1 LRRGAR
7 SDRSASFPFSRPIQ
21 SGGRDFIT
29 LVGGAAATRPLA
41 ARAQEPGRTY
51 RLGGVSVVRAMRRI
65 GSRLSMNFGGL
76 ASLRAKT
83 SRSTGDYGQR
93 IDLVSKFV
101 TDLVK
106 AHVNVIYVG
115 GDTAI
120 RAAQQATVNR
130 NEAAADRIGLLA
142 RFGMC
147 WRTVYCLP
155 MILR

>member
-1 LRRGAR
+1 VSVSSRNAPYWLATFDELRRLG
-7 SDRSASFPFSRPIQ
+7 
-21 SGGRDFIT
+21 FIEGQNLT
-29 LVGGAAATRPLA
+29 IDWR
-41 ARAQEPGRTY
+41 
-51 RLGGVSVVRAMRRI
+51 
-65 GSRLSMNFGGL
+65 
-76 ASLRAKT
+76 
-83 SRSTGDYGQR
+83 DYGQR

-106 AHVNVIYVG
+106 AHVDVIYVG

-120 RAAQQATVNR
+120 RAAQQATANR
-130 NEAAADRIGLLA
+130 NEAAADRIGLPA